1 MNCALASV
9 VPIDAS
15 ALDLTLRALRP
26 LLGNPSVTEV
36 CINRP
41 GEAFVETHSGWRCE
55 PLRFAD
61 FDWCRRLAKLVA
73 NSTRQRIDETSP
85 LLSASLPSGE
95 RVQIV
100 LPPATTAETVAITI
114 RRPSDEVWSIEDLAQ
129 RGIFRTTQLA
139 GDALDE
145 TEREL
150 LRLLGT
156 HDYTAFM
163 RLAVQCRKNI
173 LVSGPTGSGK
183 TTWTKA
189 LIREIP
195 ADERLI
201 TIEDAKELVLDRH
214 PNHVR
219 LVLHGH
225 PPNSCS
231 NAACA

>member
-1 MNCALASV
+1 MNCALASA

-26 LLGNPSVTEV
+26 LLGNPNVTEV

-129 RGIFRTTQLA
+129 RGIFRTTQQ
-139 GDALDE
+139 
-145 TEREL
+145 R
-150 LRLLGT
+150 R
-156 HDYTAFM
+156 
-163 RLAVQCRKNI
+163 RR
-173 LVSGPTGSGK
+173 S
-183 TTWTKA
+183 
-189 LIREIP
+189 R
-195 ADERLI
+195 
-201 TIEDAKELVLDRH
+201 
-214 PNHVR
+214 
-219 LVLHGH
+219 
-225 PPNSCS
+225 
-231 NAACA
+231 